1 MTSIIAYAYVVTYAL
16 FLLVLLA
23 YFIIVTIIQLTRLER
38 HELVRRIRAFI
49 MYFVLLTSVNLA
61 LHYISPLLI
70 GSITNAFVIAGGL
83 ALGITF
89 ADLLFKKI

>member
-70 GSITNAFVIAGGL
+70 GSITNAFFIAGGL